1 MSGGRGVS
9 VLPVRYTRAMRVW
22 SIGHSTHTLE
32 AFLALL
38 AEYDITQIADIRAV
52 PQSRRYPHFHT
63 EALAR
68 ELPRSGVAYVHLPG
82 LGGWRRA
89 TPQSPN
95 VAWRNLS
102 FRGYA
107 DYAMGAEFA
116 AALARLRALAAQMP
130 TAMMCSEA
138 LWWRC
143 HRRLVADRL
152 LLGGDEVCH
161 IGSSGGTTAHRLP
174 PFAAIVD
181 GRLIYKEP

>member
-1 MSGGRGVS
+1 MRNRPDDEPSS
-9 VLPVRYTRAMRVW
+9 SPVRHTTPMRAW
-22 SIGHSTHTLE
+22 SIGHSNHTLE

-38 AEYDITQIADIRAV
+38 AEYDIAQVADIRAV
-52 PQSRRYPHFHT
+52 PQSRRYPHFQMD
-63 EALAR
+63 ALAR
-68 ELPRSGVAYVHLPG
+68 QLPRSGIAYVHLPG

-95 VAWRNLS
+95 VAWRNMS

-116 AALARLRALAAQMP
+116 AALARLRRLAAQRP
-130 TAMMCSEA
+130 TAIMCSEA

-152 LLGGDEVCH
+152 VLGGDVVCH
-161 IGSSGGTTAHRLP
+161 IGSSGRMTPHRLA
-174 PFAAIVD
+174 PFAAVVD
-181 GRLIYKEP
+181 GKLIYK

>member
-1 MSGGRGVS
+1 
-9 VLPVRYTRAMRVW
+9 MRVW

-38 AEYDITQIADIRAV
+38 AEYDIAQIGDIRAV
-52 PQSRRYPHFHT
+52 PQSRRYPHFQT
-63 EALAR
+63 DALAR

-95 VAWRNLS
+95 VAWRNRS

-107 DYAMGAEFA
+107 DYAMGGEFA
-116 AALARLRALAAQMP
+116 AALARLRALAAQTP

-143 HRRLVADRL
+143 HRRLVSDRL
-152 LLGGDEVCH
+152 VLGGDEVCH
-161 IGSSGGTTAHRLP
+161 IGSNGGTTAHRLP
-174 PFAAIVD
+174 PFATIVD
-181 GRLIYKEP
+181 GTLIYK